1 MNYNIFTIPPFDRQL
16 KRLSKKYPSLKLDF
30 NTFLDDLEKNPVQG
44 NDLGKNCYKIRFKIS
59 SKNKGK
65 SSGARVITNI
75 LVTKE
80 TVYLLTI
87 YDKADQDTLSNKEL
101 EELLKYVP
109 DDL

>member
-1 MNYNIFTIPPFDRQL
+1 MSYNVFTIPPFDRQL
-16 KRLSKKYPSLKLDF
+16 KRLFKKFPSLKQDF
-30 NTFLDDLEKNPVQG
+30 NDFLDDLEKNPIQG
-44 NDLGKNCYKIRFKIS
+44 NDLGRNCFKVRFKIS

-65 SSGARVITNI
+65 SGGARVITNV

-87 YDKADQDTLSNKEL
+87 YDKSDQETLSNKEL
-101 EELLKYVP
+101 DELLKYVP